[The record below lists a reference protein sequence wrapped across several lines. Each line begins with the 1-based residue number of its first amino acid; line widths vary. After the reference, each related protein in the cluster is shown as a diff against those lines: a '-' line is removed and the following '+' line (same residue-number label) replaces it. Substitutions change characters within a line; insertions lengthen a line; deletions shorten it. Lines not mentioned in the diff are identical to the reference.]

1 MNLNMRSIKVILLF
15 VLTVTSTLVITTPVK
30 AAQTGEVDTQL
41 SLNVREAPSLNATV
55 IGSLLP
61 GEQVEYIDL
70 ENGWGQITYQ
80 GRLGFVSTDFLSEGA
95 WERVEEEKRIEE
107 KRVRKPDEAREEKP
121 YQSERQEIERIILDP
136 GHGGKDPG
144 AIGNSLQEKDVI
156 LEIAKLVEFTLRAK
170 GYDVLMTRTDDTFVT
185 LEDRVKMANTW
196 EGDLFV
202 SIHANGYYDSSAKG
216 IETFYSAGSSDA
228 RDLAD
233 LVQEHVISETNNLSR
248 GVFKADYYVLRHTDM
263 PAILVET
270 GFVSNKKDAELLK
283 SEDYREQVAKGIVK
297 GIEKY

>member
-1 MNLNMRSIKVILLF
+1 MNLKTRSIMVILLF
-15 VLTVTSTLVITTPVK
+15 VLTVTFALAITPPVK

-61 GEQVEYIDL
+61 GQQVEYIDL

-80 GRLGFVSTDFLSEGA
+80 GQLGFVSTAFLSEGA
-95 WERVEEEKRIEE
+95 WERVEEEKHVEE
-107 KRVRKPDEAREEKP
+107 KHARKPDESREENP
-121 YQSERQEIERIILDP
+121 DQSERQEIERIILDP

-156 LEIAKLVEFTLRAK
+156 LEIAKLVEFKLRAK

-185 LEDRVKMANTW
+185 LEDRVKLANTW
-196 EGDLFV
+196 GVDLFV

-216 IETFYSAGSSDA
+216 IETFYNAGSWEAKDI
-228 RDLAD
+228 AD
-233 LVQEHVISETNNLSR
+233 LVQENVISETSNLSR

-270 GFVSNKKDAELLK
+270 GFVSNKKDAKLLK
-283 SEDYREQVAKGIVK
+283 SKDYREQVAKGIVK

>member
-270 GFVSNKKDAELLK
+270 GFISNKKDAELLK
-283 SEDYREQVAKGIVK
+283 SEEYREQVAKGIVT